1 MFCVFAEIWKQDVGD
16 LFQIA
21 PSTQGI
27 QNVHLKCGSNSMF
40 VKLETDNEFT
50 GVMYAKGSF
59 YDQADSP
66 CFVQSK
72 KNRGIRNLSMR
83 FTFDQCNTKHEGNVF
98 TNTIIVQNDPELVT
112 PGDAAF
118 ALQCDFRKPRGLNVE
133 ANYETS
139 NDRYIL
145 LLLFALCS
153 FFSLSINCMCAP
165 RCLIRR
171 WLIHR
176 NTSLFFLSPILN
188 LYFFFQ
194 VTKSKFFFIQNQN

>member
-1 MFCVFAEIWKQDVGD
+1 MSIFLVFVLCFTEIWKQDVGD

-40 VKLETDNEFT
+40 VKLETDSDFT

-59 YDQADSP
+59 YDQANSP

-83 FTFDQCNTKHEGNVF
+83 FTFEQCNTKHEGNIF

-133 ANYETS
+133 SNYETS
-139 NDRYIL
+139 NDR
-145 LLLFALCS
+145 
-153 FFSLSINCMCAP
+153 
-165 RCLIRR
+165 
-171 WLIHR
+171 
-176 NTSLFFLSPILN
+176 
-188 LYFFFQ
+188 
-194 VTKSKFFFIQNQN
+194 

>member
-1 MFCVFAEIWKQDVGD
+1 
-16 LFQIA
+16 
-21 PSTQGI
+21 
-27 QNVHLKCGSNSMF
+27 MF
-40 VKLETDNEFT
+40 VKLETDADFM

-59 YDQADSP
+59 YDQANSP

-118 ALQCDFRKPRGLNVE
+118 ALQCDFRKPRTLNVD

-139 NDRYIL
+139 NDR
-145 LLLFALCS
+145 
-153 FFSLSINCMCAP
+153 
-165 RCLIRR
+165 
-171 WLIHR
+171 
-176 NTSLFFLSPILN
+176 
-188 LYFFFQ
+188 
-194 VTKSKFFFIQNQN
+194 

>member
-59 YDQADSP
+59 YDQANSP

-153 FFSLSINCMCAP
+153 FFFSLYKLHVCSSMSDP
-165 RCLIRR
+165 
-171 WLIHR
+171 
-176 NTSLFFLSPILN
+176 SLADSSEHFAFLPIAYSQSVFF
-188 LYFFFQ
+188 Y
-194 VTKSKFFFIQNQN
+194 